1 VTGEGS
7 NPKDAGPR
15 QSSSRSLDVALLVL
29 GALLLWAFEPHHVE
43 ADGAIRLQA
52 LRELVEHGR
61 WSSTEFAMLGTVLS
75 APLYLLGRWVES
87 PEWWVARY
95 NLVLAGL
102 GLLAL
107 WRLLRTRVEGP
118 VLRAFLLLLLA
129 GSMLT
134 HQLSAFGAETFNV
147 LALAVGLA
155 AWTGGRQLLGG
166 AALALGMA
174 NVPATSVGVALALGD
189 WGVRHRRLRAAL
201 PVVAFVLLWLGENWL
216 RRGHPLRTGYENNA
230 GYRTLLPYSGQ
241 PGFSY
246 PLPLGVLQLLLSFGK
261 GLLFF
266 APGLFLLFP
275 AARRAL
281 RPVRP
286 FQRACLWVVAGLV
299 LVYGQWW
306 AWYGGYSWGPRFL
319 VFAAIPASLRLAAE
333 CAHPPRRVLPLLA
346 VLAALLLSLWGGFDG
361 AVLRFWKQE
370 ACTFDNYAVE
380 AFCWDVPEFSVLFTP
395 LIWTPRLEPGGWL
408 LLGYAVLLLVRLGAS
423 PAVAL
428 VRRTEAAVSRGIRAW
443 REGPR
448 IGV

>member
-1 VTGEGS
+1 MS
-7 NPKDAGPR
+7 RPMGPFA
-15 QSSSRSLDVALLVL
+15 SRRCA
-29 GALLLWAFEPHHVE
+29 
-43 ADGAIRLQA
+43 
-52 LRELVEHGR
+52 R
-61 WSSTEFAMLGTVLS
+61 WSRTAAGRSTEFALLGTLLA

-95 NLVLAGL
+95 NVILAGL
-102 GLLAL
+102 GLVAL
-107 WRLLRTRVEGP
+107 WRLLRTRVEGA

-201 PVVAFVLLWLGENWL
+201 PVVAFILLWLGENWL
-216 RRGHPLRTGYENNA
+216 RRGHPLRTGYESNA

-246 PLPLGVLQLLLSFGK
+246 PLPLGALQLLLSFGK

-281 RPVRP
+281 RLARP
-286 FQRACLWVVAGLV
+286 FHRACLWVVAGLV

-319 VFAAIPASLRLAAE
+319 VFAAVPASLRLAAE
-333 CAHPPRRVLPLLA
+333 CAHPPRRLLPLLA
-346 VLAALLLSLWGGFDG
+346 VLGALMLSLWGGFDG

-370 ACTFDNYAVE
+370 ACTFNNYAVE
-380 AFCWDVPEFSVLFTP
+380 AFCWDVPEFSVLVTP
-395 LIWTPRLEPGGWL
+395 FIWAPRLDPGAWA
-408 LLGYAVLLLVRLGAS
+408 LLGYSVVLALRVGAS

-428 VRRTEAAVSRGIRAW
+428 VRRIAAAVSGGIRAW
-443 REGPR
+443 REGPSV
-448 IGV
+448 GV